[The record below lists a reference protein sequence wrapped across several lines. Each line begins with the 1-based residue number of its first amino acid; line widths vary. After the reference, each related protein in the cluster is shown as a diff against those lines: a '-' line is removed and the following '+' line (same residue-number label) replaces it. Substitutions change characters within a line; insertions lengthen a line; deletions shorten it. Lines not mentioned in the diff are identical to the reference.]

1 MTENNN
7 HQQFEFNTVPR
18 SDNSIEHI
26 TLKKE
31 RQVIPII
38 FLPGVMGS
46 NLKVKAQKNRYEDD
60 NENNGEDDDTEA
72 IWRLDNITSLAKWIL
87 WRFGNAKARRKK
99 LHPQKTQ
106 VDNRGKV
113 IDAATNQINLIQAYG
128 MAEDQ
133 GINPSNEPTQVQ
145 INKAIKNHPENKLF
159 GTRRERGWGT
169 VGYISYGKF
178 LEKFQSSLFQANGQL
193 SDKLRSLTKSPSFE
207 LDKDKNEEED
217 KITLTF
223 TQTQIDIC
231 KNYDLPLYAMGYN
244 WLESN
249 EESAKRLKT
258 LVEKTIPAFYK
269 KQGRICDKVI
279 LITHSMG
286 GLVARYYTEVLGGH
300 EKVYG
305 VINGVQPATGAVAAY
320 TRMKR
325 GNEANWAIANVLG
338 KDAAEMT
345 AVLGQAPGPL
355 QLLPSADYGMGWLT
369 ITNPE
374 IKSDYYPKTD
384 PYKEIYL
391 NKKDWWC
398 VCEPHLIN
406 PFNTNHDL
414 TQMQKDWE
422 DYEDLINE
430 KVVPFHEAI
439 NKKYFKN
446 TYVFYGIDHRKNIQ
460 EKYLTYDTAHWQG
473 EYIQGYKSEAKK
485 PFKNHIGAENRLDL
499 SEMSETRTVTTENN
513 YWIEVQRKA
522 GRTHVKYQDYK
533 GNIAERY
540 TLKPAVS
547 NGDGTVPQR
556 SGEIPIESIKVRMHL
571 PIEHEPAYKNSI
583 TQEFTLRAVI
593 NILLE
598 VNKQNE
604 KKTAPNA

>member
-1 MTENNN
+1 MTKNSN
-7 HQQFEFNTVPR
+7 HQQFTFNTVPR
-18 SDNSIEHI
+18 SDNSIENI

-46 NLKVKAQKNRYEDD
+46 NLKAKSQKNKYDDDDDSKDD
-60 NENNGEDDDTEA
+60 NTES
-72 IWRLDNITSLAKWIL
+72 IWCLDDNISVAKWLL
-87 WRFGNAKARRKK
+87 WGVGNSQARRKK
-99 LHPQKTQ
+99 LDPKKTD

-113 IDAATNQINLIQAYG
+113 VDAAINQINIIQAYD
-128 MAEDQ
+128 MVEDQ
-133 GINPSNEPTQVQ
+133 DINPSNEPTQVQ
-145 INKAIKNHPENKLF
+145 IDKAIKNHPENKLF

-169 VGYISYGKF
+169 VGYMSYGEF
-178 LEKFQSSLFQANGQL
+178 LETFQSFLFQANGQL
-193 SDKLRSLTKSPSFE
+193 SDKLRSLTRVPSFE
-207 LDKDKNEEED
+207 LDKDENEGKE
-217 KITLTF
+217 KTKLTF

-231 KNYDLPLYAMGYN
+231 ENYDLPLYAMGYN

-249 EESAKRLKT
+249 EKSAKRLKT

-286 GLVARYYTEVLGGH
+286 GLVARYYTEVLGGR

-406 PFNTNHDL
+406 PFNTKHNQ
-414 TQMQKDWE
+414 TQMQYDWE
-422 DYEDLINE
+422 VYENLINRE
-430 KVVPFHEAI
+430 VKPFHEAI
-439 NKKYFKN
+439 SKKYFKN
-446 TYVFYGIDHRKNIQ
+446 TYVFYGIDHQNNIQ
-460 EKYLTYDTAHWQG
+460 DKYLTYDTAHWRG
-473 EYIQGYKSEAKK
+473 HYIQGYKSEAKK
-485 PFKNHIGAENRLDL
+485 PVKIPLGAKNRLDL
-499 SEMSETRTVTTENN
+499 SEILETRTLTTENN
-513 YWIEVQRKA
+513 YWDEVQRKA
-522 GRTHVKYQDYK
+522 GRTHVMYKDYE
-533 GNIAERY
+533 GNIAESY
-540 TLKPAVS
+540 TLKPAIG

-556 SGEIPIESIKVRMHL
+556 SGEISLESIKARMHL

-583 TQEFTLRAVI
+583 TQEFTLRAIVD
-593 NILLE
+593 ILLE